1 MLDVSNLAKME
12 FNSTYIIKSCVCV
25 WGGEGMSDFEGV
37 GEKIC
42 PKWGKE
48 KKTLV
53 EKNYRIDFET
63 FCSINSE
70 RIMLWV
76 PHRF

>member
-1 MLDVSNLAKME
+1 MYQIWRRWSSIRPISSNLV
-12 FNSTYIIKSCVCV
+12 CVCV
-25 WGGEGMSDFEGV
+25 GGEGMSDFEGV